1 MSTEKTYRP
10 INCGLYDY
18 LEIACLYHYDLDI
31 KLRDGTLLK
40 CAAQTTLI
48 KEGAEFLVV
57 QLHNASA
64 QGRTPASGSAIAS
77 ANTPTSTPTDPP
89 KHTSSQHP
97 IQTEIRLDTLAQI
110 TVTSTNRQFDTINF
124 ETGV

>member
-40 CAAQTTLI
+40 GAAQTTLI

-57 QLHNASA
+57 QLHNQHANRPSETHLQSA
-64 QGRTPASGSAIAS
+64 PNPNG
-77 ANTPTSTPTDPP
+77 D
-89 KHTSSQHP
+89 
-97 IQTEIRLDTLAQI
+97 
-110 TVTSTNRQFDTINF
+110 
-124 ETGV
+124 